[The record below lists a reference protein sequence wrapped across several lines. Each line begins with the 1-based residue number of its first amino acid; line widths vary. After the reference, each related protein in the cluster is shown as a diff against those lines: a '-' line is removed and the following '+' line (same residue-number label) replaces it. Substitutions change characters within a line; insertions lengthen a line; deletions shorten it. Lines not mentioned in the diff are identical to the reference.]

1 MKWNKYVGEKLDE
14 LLKSREVLLKEFKA
28 NDAQDKSTQD
38 SSSRSRSYLKRFR
51 SRLHRRGK
59 ADAANSQSIESS
71 KRLVE
76 GQQSLITDPRE
87 SEVFEEMGS

>member
-1 MKWNKYVGEKLDE
+1 MGEKLDE

-59 ADAANSQSIESS
+59 ADVANSQSIES
-71 KRLVE
+71 KRLAE